1 MNVISIIIYAVELA
15 DHPLLGKL
23 RRGTLSKP
31 ESPYDR
37 PIRRWDLDVCFGSKA
52 DICAAKS
59 HVRFASES
67 GHVRC
72 SSSCPLSANS
82 GHRETCDVLV
92 TRLCRTPTKG
102 AWCA

>member
-37 PIRRWDLDVCFGSKA
+37 PIRRWDLDVRFGSKA
-52 DICAAKS
+52 DICAATS
-59 HVRFASES
+59 HVRFTPNSDRES
-67 GHVRC
+67 GFPQQAM
-72 SSSCPLSANS
+72 SALPLKADIHNASRVIA
-82 GHRETCDVLV
+82 RRYIL
-92 TRLCRTPTKG
+92 
-102 AWCA
+102 AA